1 MKFTETK
8 YYDGC
13 LSSTDKRY
21 KKYEIDYKQ
30 RGFDD
35 SVTWSLDYSL
45 IKWLTPRL
53 HRFLE
58 ISEDFIDD
66 PKLHKDIRKIL
77 KGFDL
82 ALSDNFDDFDKKQ
95 VKQVDKAFKLL
106 AKNYKK
112 LWW

>member
-58 ISEDFIDD
+58 ISEDFTND

-82 ALSDNFDDFDKKQ
+82 ALSDNFSEFDEKQ
-95 VKQVDKAFKLL
+95 TKQVDEAFKLL
-106 AKNYKK
+106 AKNYKQ